1 MIVPL
6 FDLTPSIVHY
16 HFLQSKQINI
26 TIQTIIIFL
35 LCYGLQH
42 LVQPVEDEAD
52 TVHEDV
58 VVKGSGVV
66 RRFVVV
72 EGDAGSEYDGGDA
85 VLQEN
90 VLVTKKSLS
99 DQK

>member
-1 MIVPL
+1 M
-6 FDLTPSIVHY
+6 
-16 HFLQSKQINI
+16 
-26 TIQTIIIFL
+26 

-52 TVHEDV
+52 AVFEDV
-58 VVKGSGVV
+58 VVKGIRVV

-72 EGDAGSEYDGGDA
+72 EGNAGSEHDGGDA

-90 VLVTKKSLS
+90 ALVTKKVCRIRNNYYLCQRNISGRYYHQS
-99 DQK
+99 GIHP